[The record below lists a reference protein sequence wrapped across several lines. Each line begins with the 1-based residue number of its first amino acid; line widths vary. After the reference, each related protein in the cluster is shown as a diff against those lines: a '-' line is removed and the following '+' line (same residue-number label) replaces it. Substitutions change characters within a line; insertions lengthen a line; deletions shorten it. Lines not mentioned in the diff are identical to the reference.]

1 MRRPLVAGN
10 WKMNGSKAMAASMVR
25 ALAGSAFACDV
36 VLCPP
41 ASYLAKV
48 GDLLQDTAMKL
59 GAQDCSEYAPG
70 AYTGEIA
77 AEMLVDLGC
86 QFTILGHS
94 ERRQMFGD
102 SDERVFAKVRRAQ
115 AHGLTTIL
123 CVGETLEE
131 RKTGATSDIVGE
143 QLRTILEHKD
153 AESLLRS
160 MVIAYEP
167 IWAIGTGETATPEQA
182 QAVHETIRQL
192 IAAAAPE
199 RAASVRI
206 LYGGS
211 VKPDN
216 AAELFAMPDIDG
228 GLIGGA
234 SLEAASFGAIC
245 DAAVQSS
252 GRNDG

>member
-1 MRRPLVAGN
+1 
-10 WKMNGSKAMAASMVR
+10 MVR

-48 GDLLQDTAMKL
+48 RDLLQDTAMKL